1 MVSSWSSLLSKGS
14 RPLARSEP
22 SFSPPTSPSPT
33 QGLVPSPSSVHDRV
47 ICLPKNEDDT
57 VNEEALSQVV
67 KDLLKS
73 VKDRESMGLLGFRD
87 PDAVDDLAANLDS
100 DSEEEG

>member
-1 MVSSWSSLLSKGS
+1 MIATHIVGEYTDSDSVV
-14 RPLARSEP
+14 EI
-22 SFSPPTSPSPT
+22 SFVNED
-33 QGLVPSPSSVHDRV
+33 GHLHDRV

-57 VNEEALSQVV
+57 VNEEALSQVIR
-67 KDLLKS
+67 DLLKS

-100 DSEEEG
+100 VSEEEG

>member
-1 MVSSWSSLLSKGS
+1 MITTHIVGEYTNSDSVV
-14 RPLARSEP
+14 EI
-22 SFSPPTSPSPT
+22 SFVN
-33 QGLVPSPSSVHDRV
+33 GDGHLHDRV

-87 PDAVDDLAANLDS
+87 PDAVDTLAGDLPDVP
-100 DSEEEG
+100 EEEEVAEEG